1 MITKLDE
8 DSSGSKHKLDSE
20 IQRTGE
26 RTEKR
31 RRKTSGGG
39 ES

>member
-8 DSSGSKHKLDSE
+8 DSSGSKHKPDSK

-26 RTEKR
+26 GAEKR
-31 RRKTSGGG
+31 RRKTSRSRRG
-39 ES
+39 